1 MMFDGR
7 QWRVRSVAS
16 TNQQAGNGQ
25 PLTGW
30 IATMCLRFTRS
41 KKRDGAEMEI
51 IDRLSLG
58 GRKSLLL
65 VALEQRR
72 LVVAVSGEQ
81 VSAVTELSHTVIGDL
96 SFGHQRIRWSGK
108 WPAGKRAAR

>member
-1 MMFDGR
+1 MFDGR
-7 QWRVRSVAS
+7 QWRLRSIAS

-25 PLTGW
+25 PLIGW
-30 IATMCLRFTRS
+30 LATVCLRFTRS
-41 KKRDGAEMEI
+41 KKRGDAEMEV

-72 LVVAVSGEQ
+72 FVVAVSGEQ
-81 VSAVTELSHTVIGDL
+81 VPAVTELSHTVIGDL
-96 SFGHQRIRWSGK
+96 SFGHQRIRRTGK
-108 WPAGKRAAR
+108 RPAGKRAAR